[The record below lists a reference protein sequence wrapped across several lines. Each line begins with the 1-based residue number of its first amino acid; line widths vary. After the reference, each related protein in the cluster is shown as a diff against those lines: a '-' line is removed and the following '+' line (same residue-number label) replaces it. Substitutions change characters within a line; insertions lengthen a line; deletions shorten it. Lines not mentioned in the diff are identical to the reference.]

1 MTGSYVG
8 KILDFSLF
16 KVDNSLIHCFFRP
29 LIVIGGSSEQHQEGM
44 GAFQEYPQVLSTFGG
59 VYFSPILVF
68 LSSLYSILY
77 IVVPLLG

>member
-1 MTGSYVG
+1 M
-8 KILDFSLF
+8 KNILDLLIKL

-59 VYFSPILVF
+59 VYFSLIPLFLLSLLVH
-68 LSSLYSILY
+68 SVLY
-77 IVVPLLG
+77 IVVPFLG